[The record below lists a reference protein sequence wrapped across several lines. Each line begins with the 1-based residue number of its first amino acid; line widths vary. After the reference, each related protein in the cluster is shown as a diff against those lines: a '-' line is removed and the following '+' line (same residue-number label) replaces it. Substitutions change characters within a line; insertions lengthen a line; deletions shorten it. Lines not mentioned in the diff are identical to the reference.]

1 MCSMTKFQ
9 ALKKELEWH
18 LIAKKLKGVI
28 RAGVPHPLFRG
39 CTGIPSFQYI
49 VTEKCNK
56 TRKFAFLG
64 GMGTPRLPQAPPH
77 FGRLRQPCIRVILE
91 AYVSRLSKIKCILFV
106 PLLCL
111 ILIRQDKF
119 WCFQWLRDLRK
130 YEAFDSSAS
139 KSNSI
144 VTLFVKQTLSVWS
157 SNINLSFDRKT
168 LKH

>member
-1 MCSMTKFQ
+1 MCSMTKSQ

-111 ILIRQDKF
+111 ILIRQWHKRSKKI
-119 WCFQWLRDLRK
+119 WSS
-130 YEAFDSSAS
+130 DSSAS
-139 KSNSI
+139 KSNNI